1 MFAQRFLGP
10 SPGKRYNSL
19 EGNIKRK
26 VVSTSKN
33 TILEKDQC
41 FLTAVLSQKTND
53 DVDTR
58 EE

>member
-10 SPGKRYNSL
+10 PLGKRYNSL
-19 EGNIKRK
+19 EGNISRK

-41 FLTAVLSQKTND
+41 FFTAVLSQITND